1 MTIDWKALAAPFPP
15 EAVSWRVGSISKK
28 DKTKAKA
35 LAYLDARDVMNRL
48 DAVAGPANWQC
59 RYSHAAVKTVCDI
72 AIRVDG
78 EWVWKADGA
87 GDTDIEA
94 EKGSLSDAF
103 KRAAVRWGIGRYL
116 YDLPSPWVTIN
127 DFKQIEDSEHAKLRA
142 LLAKDARQTAA
153 PVALPAPEPAAP
165 PAASTPPPPRP
176 VPAPPAPA
184 GRFVWVES
192 DGAEVRFAKAADWF
206 AHALKKLQSSRDPA
220 PLWAANGKTAKEI
233 VGGAPDHAREKAEQ
247 WRQSCILAVDNARD
261 LTAAA

>member
-15 EAVSWRVGSISKK
+15 DAVSWRVGSISRR

-127 DFKQIEDSEHAKLRA
+127 ELKQIEDSEHAKLRA
-142 LLAKDARQTAA
+142 LLAKDARQSDMPSA
-153 PVALPAPEPAAP
+153 PPATSPPAAP
-165 PAASTPPPPRP
+165 PRTTPAAGASSPASTGWLYHTADGRQETEPTARAWFDRLEADVRRLPPHTGSKVWSLNEPMTEEIIGSLAASAQPK
-176 VPAPPAPA
+176 
-184 GRFVWVES
+184 
-192 DGAEVRFAKAADWF
+192 AKAHLNRIMDLVAENT
-206 AHALKKLQSSRDPA
+206 A
-220 PLWAANGKTAKEI
+220 PVTA
-233 VGGAPDHAREKAEQ
+233 
-247 WRQSCILAVDNARD
+247 
-261 LTAAA
+261 